1 MSHAYSVVLKSLL
14 IASCIMLIAAGS
26 AAAQIVAV
34 GASGTAGTGVG
45 PGQAYPEV
53 LTKLL
58 AARGYQLQVANAG
71 VRGDTTSGM
80 LARLDAAVP
89 TGTKIVILDLDGPR
103 FNNMRFGIPP
113 QRGNADAAEIMRRL
127 RTRGI
132 RVIQMSGRGLP
143 RGPDGI
149 HMSAESQAIVAGRL
163 LPQVTAALGRR

>member
-1 MSHAYSVVLKSLL
+1 MNIACVPTGTAGYPIRENIPILQKQNSFVKMNTGISWGEGQMSRAYSVVVRPLL
-14 IASCIMLIAAGS
+14 IASCIVLIAAGS

-71 VRGDTTSGM
+71 VRGIRASGM

-89 TGTKIVILDLDGPR
+89 TGTKIAILDLDGPR
-103 FNNMRFGIPP
+103 FNNMRFGNPP
-113 QRGNADAAEIMRRL
+113 QRGNAED
-127 RTRGI
+127 G
-132 RVIQMSGRGLP
+132 P
-143 RGPDGI
+143 R
-149 HMSAESQAIVAGRL
+149 
-163 LPQVTAALGRR
+163 